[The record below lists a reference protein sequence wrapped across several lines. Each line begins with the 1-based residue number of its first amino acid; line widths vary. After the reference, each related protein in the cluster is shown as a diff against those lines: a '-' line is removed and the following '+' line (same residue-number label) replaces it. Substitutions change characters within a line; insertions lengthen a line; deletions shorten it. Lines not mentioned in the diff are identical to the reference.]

1 MVAPLALYAFLGA
14 VVFRNKRA
22 QDKDG
27 GAA

>member
-1 MVAPLALYAFLGA
+1 MIAPIALYAVLGA